1 MVIRVISR
9 LVAFC
14 LIAESLF
21 GALYVTTL
29 LSSLR
34 GYDAVAVALI
44 VARGFLGALQ
54 FVAGWTL
61 ANRRPVAVVLARWA
75 LAGGVI
81 LTVLMIGFY
90 LAPTDIYYWYRWH
103 VTAAYCIY
111 AALAVTVIQTM
122 NRSNK

>member
-1 MVIRVISR
+1 MGYRVISR
-9 LVAFC
+9 VIAFA

-29 LSSLR
+29 LSSLQ

-44 VARGFLGALQ
+44 VARGLLGALQ

-81 LTVLMIGFY
+81 LTVLMVGFY
-90 LAPTDIYYWYRWH
+90 LAPTDIYHWYRWQW
-103 VTAAYCIY
+103 TAGYCIY
-111 AALAVTVIQTM
+111 ATLGIAVIRRAY
-122 NRSNK
+122 RSI